1 MTQVSDSEIRKL
13 YSPEVLSEHDLDVI
27 GAKLEVGTFTERTLK
42 LLINILERNDVKR
55 VEYALDLKKSES
67 WDDLLEHATKLD
79 KYTRASNMIL
89 KVIINVIDREL
100 YGLETYMPFKDK
112 VRAKAKYFSLL
123 LMPFLYSKD
132 EVHNAM
138 IKIFYFFRSN
148 RKTLVE
154 LIATRQLEDKIIN
167 RFILSYKAPN
177 SKRKLNKM
185 FKLILDEKIVIQRFV
200 LFLQKNEPQME
211 AITKLIEKKELRERV
226 VTGAAAV
233 TGKVLPLPAT
243 GVILTLLARL
253 LINWLNKTYG
263 GYDKLLQTA

>member
-1 MTQVSDSEIRKL
+1 MSQVSDSDIRTL
-13 YSPEVLSEHDLDVI
+13 YSPEALSEHDLDVI

-67 WDDLLEHATKLD
+67 WDDLLEHSTKLE
-79 KYTRASNMIL
+79 KYSLASNMIL
-89 KVIINVIDREL
+89 RVIISVIDREL
-100 YGLETYMPFKDK
+100 YGLEKYMAFKDK

-123 LMPFLYSKD
+123 LMPALYSRD
-132 EVHNAM
+132 EVHKAM
-138 IKIFYFFRSN
+138 IKIYYFFRSN
-148 RKTLVE
+148 RKMLVK

-167 RFILSYKAPN
+167 KFIRSYKTPN
-177 SKRKLNKM
+177 SRRKLNKL
-185 FKLILDEKIVIQRFV
+185 FNLILSEEQIIKRFD

-226 VTGAAAV
+226 VIGAAAV

-253 LINWLNKTYG
+253 LVNWLNKTYG